1 MDKYLKQ
8 AEMTGLL
15 DVIKEWMKTEK
26 YISASSIQ
34 RNFSVGFKASIAI
47 FDYLIKEKL
56 IENKP
61 TYDKGHKVIGYNPL
75 FPMKVYLL
83 DINPKM
89 TKELKREFDSFNNVK
104 VINDNFIHFME
115 THKDVECVVSPG
127 NAFGYMDGGYDKA
140 IIDYFGGELEQAVQ
154 RYIDK
159 HLFGEQPV
167 GTSFMVD
174 IPKSDKKLIHTPSMR
189 LPSPIKDKAI
199 IYQCMRST
207 LMCAIEGKI
216 HSIVIPSFG
225 GLTGKVE
232 PKVIARYMRLG
243 YEQILDYMKDRTDLK
258 N

>member
-1 MDKYLKQ
+1 MDKYLDK
-8 AEMTGLL
+8 AIKSGLV
-15 DVIKEWMKTEK
+15 DVIKDWMKTEK

-34 RNFSVGFKASIAI
+34 RNFSVGFMTSKAI
-47 FDYLIKEKL
+47 FNYLIEEKL
-56 IENKP
+56 IEYKP
-61 TYDKGHKVIGYNPL
+61 TYDKGHKVIGYDPL
-75 FPMKVYLL
+75 FPMNVYLL
-83 DINPKM
+83 DINPKI

-104 VINDNFIHFME
+104 VINDDFIHFMK
-115 THKDVECVVSPG
+115 THKDIECVVSPG

-159 HLFGEQPV
+159 YLFGEQSV

-174 IPKSDKKLIHTPSMR
+174 IPKTNKKLIHTPSMR

-199 IYQCMRST
+199 IYQCMRTT
-207 LMCAIEGKI
+207 LMCATEGKI

-243 YEQILDYMKDRTDLK
+243 YEQILNYMKEK